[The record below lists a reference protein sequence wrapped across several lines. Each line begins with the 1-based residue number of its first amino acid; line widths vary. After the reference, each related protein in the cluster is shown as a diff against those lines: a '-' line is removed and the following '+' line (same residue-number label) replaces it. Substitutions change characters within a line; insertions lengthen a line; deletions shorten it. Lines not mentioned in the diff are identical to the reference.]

1 MPENPEKS
9 FVETLYQNEI
19 LQQNDGRL
27 MFRYRGAGYMSAED
41 LRSAVAEMDRVND
54 AGAVTVVLT
63 PEQARWLD
71 LHLQGEFKSAD
82 ISGLSDRQN
91 PLLLEVGTI
100 LQDAIETARVAAL
113 P

>member
-1 MPENPEKS
+1 MPETPEKS

-27 MFRYRGAGYMSAED
+27 MFRYRGAGYMSADE
-41 LRSAVAEMDRVND
+41 LRSAVAEIDRVNG

-71 LHLQGEFKSAD
+71 LHLQGEFKSAN

-91 PLLLEVGTI
+91 PLLLEVGTKV
-100 LQDAIETARVAAL
+100 QDAIETARVASQR
-113 P
+113 

>member
-1 MPENPEKS
+1 VSEEQKKT
-9 FVETLYQNEI
+9 VVQLLYENEI
-19 LQQNDGRL
+19 LQKVYSQL
-27 MFRYRGAGYMSAED
+27 MFRYRGAGYMSADE
-41 LRSAVAEMDRVND
+41 LRSVVAEMDRVNG

-91 PLLLEVGTI
+91 PLLLEVGTV
-100 LQDAIETARVAAL
+100 LQDAIEAARVASQS
-113 P
+113 